1 MQKWKNEWFC
11 QRIHTYNGRIQIG
24 WVANVLLFLHPQYFK
39 GQFLNL
45 PPFIRIDRLVRLALR
60 NSQICICSYSWGH
73 ILSPAVSIWR
83 SLHEKANSR
92 TPLWNIC
99 LYSYLPTV
107 FPRIVSAETILF
119 WIWPYVLWPLI
130 TVHKSAET
138 IQGRKLF
145 KGGNYMRKYGIP
157 IICISDCGKLKQT
170 FGQAAGQ
177 PTTTGQVS
185 SI

>member
-24 WVANVLLFLHPQYFK
+24 WVANVFLFLHPQYFK

-119 WIWPYVLWPLI
+119 WILPFVLCI
-130 TVHKSAET
+130 KV
-138 IQGRKLF
+138 RKLF
-145 KGGNYMRKYGIP
+145 KGGNYSRKYGISFFYVYFLFMFWRFQFCSLFLIP
-157 IICISDCGKLKQT
+157 
-170 FGQAAGQ
+170 
-177 PTTTGQVS
+177 
-185 SI
+185 